1 VLPLCYM
8 AERVGVRELR
18 QNLSRWLRRVENGES
33 FEVTDRGRPVAQ
45 LTPLRSA
52 DDVIARLAAR
62 GELVQVGRGNLAD
75 LDPPP
80 PARPGEISISEALQ
94 EIREDTI

>member
-1 VLPLCYM
+1 M

-45 LTPLRSA
+45 LNPLPA
-52 DDVIARLAAR
+52 AEDDVIARLARQGRIAR
-62 GELVQVGRGNLAD
+62 VATRNLAD
-75 LDPPP
+75 LPPP
-80 PARPGEISISEALQ
+80 PPTPPEARPLSEILDEL
-94 EIREDTI
+94 REDRI